1 MKPFAAR
8 TARVKESGT
17 VRVSNAVAELRKQG
31 RDILSFSVG
40 EPDFDTPVA
49 VRDAAKRALDDG
61 ETHYVPSW
69 GIPELR
75 EAIAA
80 KHRRD
85 NGLPVEAKH
94 VLVAPAKQAI
104 FYAIMSVVD
113 HGDEVLLPDPAWV
126 TYEPLVRL
134 AGGKPVPVCT
144 KAEDGWRMTPE
155 ELRATL
161 ARAPKAKMLI
171 VNSPSNPTGAVQT
184 RRDMQEFAEIA
195 RDHDLWVLSDELYE
209 KIVYEGEH
217 VSLGSL
223 PGMFERTITVNGL
236 SKSHAMTGWRMG
248 WIAADLP
255 ILKEC
260 NKLQQQSLTHPAS
273 FSQRASVTALTMDD
287 APVKAMVA
295 EFRARR
301 ELMVEGLRRID
312 GFDLP
317 VTPPGAFYVFPR
329 YRFAMDSL
337 AFAEHLLHKGG
348 VATTPGVEFGACG
361 EHHLRL
367 SYATSREKI
376 QEGLKRLED
385 AVQGLPKR

>member
-8 TARVKESGT
+8 SGRVKESGT
-17 VRVSNAVAELRKQG
+17 VRVANAVAELRKQG

-49 VRDAAKRALDDG
+49 VRDAAKRALDNG

-80 KHRRD
+80 KHKRD
-85 NGLPVEAKH
+85 NALPVEAKN

-104 FYAIMSVVD
+104 FYTIMSIVD

-134 AGGKPVPVCT
+134 AGGKPVPVPT
-144 KAEDGWRMTPE
+144 RAEDGWRMTPE
-155 ELRATL
+155 AL
-161 ARAPKAKMLI
+161 AAAAAAPKAKMLI
-171 VNSPSNPTGAVQT
+171 VNSPSNPTGGVQS
-184 RRDMQEFAEIA
+184 RADMKAFADLA
-195 RDHDLWVLSDELYE
+195 RDRDLWVLSDELYE
-209 KIVYEGEH
+209 KILYEGEH
-217 VSLGSL
+217 VSIGSL
-223 PGMFERTITVNGL
+223 PGMFERTVTVNGL

-287 APVKAMVA
+287 APIKAMVA

-301 ELMVEGLRRID
+301 DLMVKGLRQVE
-312 GFDLP
+312 GFHLP
-317 VTPPGAFYVFPR
+317 VTPPGAFYVFPK
-329 YRFAMDSL
+329 YDFAMDSL

-348 VATTPGVEFGACG
+348 LATTPGVEFGAGG

-385 AVQGLPKR
+385 AVQGLPKRK